1 MLDTHPAT
9 GVFFMGK
16 YSKQFKLSAINA
28 FLERGQG
35 FRHIAAHFQ
44 MDPTLLRR
52 WVAAYELHGEACLQ
66 GREKDH
72 SPEFKLSVIQRME
85 REKLSF
91 RQTAAVFNLG
101 SSTQVGRWQKQY
113 YSGGIEALTSGKKGS
128 CNVMPKP
135 PAKPRAPVLL
145 TDEERAH
152 KELLDELQYLRME
165 NAYLK
170 KLKVLGEEAMRR
182 DKEAKKKPG

>member
-1 MLDTHPAT
+1 
-9 GVFFMGK
+9 MGK

-28 FLERGQG
+28 YLERGQG
-35 FRHIAAHFQ
+35 FRHVAAQLQ

-52 WVAAYELHGEACLQ
+52 WVAAYELHDEASLL
-66 GREKDH
+66 GRVKEH
-72 SPEFKLSVIQRME
+72 SPEFKLSVLQHME

-101 SSTQVGRWQKQY
+101 SSTQIGRWQQQY
-113 YSGGIEALTSGKKGS
+113 YSGGIEALTSGKKGPR
-128 CNVMPKP
+128 NVMPKL
-135 PAKPRAPVLL
+135 PAKPRKPVLL

-152 KELLDELQYLRME
+152 KELLDELQFLRME

-170 KLKVLGEEAMRR
+170 KLKVLGEEAIRR
-182 DKEAKKKPG
+182 DKEAKKKPK